1 MEISEELDQ
10 HVQAGET
17 EVTDSETNLTDTTI
31 NLDNSNLSM
40 EQKERLNELISQN
53 MDAFAVSMHNL
64 GKTELHYH
72 RIDTGNARPVAQRFY
87 RTSPKM
93 QCLREKDQRRPKMV
107 LHGLH
112 ISCYISGDNT
122 SESTRFRPYIHC
134 NFRFFCVIDVL
145 LQL

>member
-1 MEISEELDQ
+1 VNEISEELDQ

-17 EVTDSETNLTDTTI
+17 EVTDSETNLTDTTV

-93 QCLREKDQRRPKMV
+93 RKEMENHIKELLEN
-107 LHGLH
+107 GL
-112 ISCYISGDNT
+112 IEPPPSEWRSPVVMLKKPGDAGY
-122 SESTRFRPYIHC
+122 S
-134 NFRFFCVIDVL
+134 
-145 LQL
+145 LQLTTGR